1 MNEIFINLRQLSFKP
16 NDEIKGSVHWV
27 LDKEPKDMAVRLF
40 WYTRGRGTEDLS
52 IVASVS
58 IPPKKRGEADFH
70 FPIPAGPYTFS
81 GKLISV
87 IWAIECVAN
96 PSDECARQEIT
107 VSPTGEEI
115 LLGQGYDKT

>member
-58 IPPKKRGEADFH
+58 IPP
-70 FPIPAGPYTFS
+70 
-81 GKLISV
+81 
-87 IWAIECVAN
+87 
-96 PSDECARQEIT
+96 
-107 VSPTGEEI
+107 
-115 LLGQGYDKT
+115 